1 MTNRERGERRG
12 WSVRRGVRP
21 GSVRVL
27 PLLLLAAVSFLAACG
42 EARDTKVTRTPLI
55 LVTVPPQAEIVRRIA
70 GPLVEIEV
78 LVPPDADPHTFEPT
92 VAQMQAVSR
101 ASAYFLV
108 GHPALEFEAIWRSR
122 LAREGGDDLRF
133 IDGTAGLELI
143 LDDPHVWVSPSAMKV
158 MAANLTAGLTALL
171 PAEETRLQ
179 EGLARFLGEVEL
191 LDTEIRTLAAAAP
204 RRSFL
209 VQHAA
214 WGWFARDYGLE
225 QIAIERGHI
234 QPGPAH
240 IAELVDRARRE
251 GITTVFAQP
260 QTGLAQAETFAA
272 EIGGH
277 VEIVDPLAEHWFEA
291 MRAAAR
297 AFLTAPDPG
306 GH

>member
-1 MTNRERGERRG
+1 M
-12 WSVRRGVRP
+12 
-21 GSVRVL
+21 
-27 PLLLLAAVSFLAACG
+27 
-42 EARDTKVTRTPLI
+42 

-70 GPLVEIEV
+70 GPLVEVLV

-92 VAQMQAVSR
+92 VAQMRAVSR
-101 ASAYFLV
+101 ATAYFLV

-122 LAREGGDDLRF
+122 LAREAEHLRF
-133 IDGTAGLELI
+133 IDGASGLDLI
-143 LDDPHVWVSPSAMKV
+143 PDDPHVWVSPRATKV
-158 MAANLTAGLTALL
+158 LATNLTAGLGEILPGETA
-171 PAEETRLQ
+171 RL
-179 EGLARFLGEVEL
+179 EANLAQFLGEVDL
-191 LDTEIRTLAAAAP
+191 LDAEIRGLVAASE

-225 QIAIERGHI
+225 QIAIERGHV

-272 EIGGH
+272 EIGGR
-277 VEIVDPLAEHWFEA
+277 VEIVDPLAEHWFDG
-291 MRAAAR
+291 MRRAAR
-297 AFLTAPDPG
+297 AFLLVPAVEER
-306 GH
+306 